1 MGNKK
6 KQPTPIDEQTYERF
20 KNYVE
25 DVHGHTRGHL
35 KTEIEN
41 ALRDYMRSDAG
52 EKQLTRIEDDV
63 ATAVNML
70 STIKKQSD
78 SDGGSPDPTV
88 SDGEST
94 RPRDLDKPRANQPR
108 KDKLDYLLTKLLRDN
123 PCDRQSGELPK
134 SDFTEIIQTEYD
146 FSESTV
152 EEYQSKLIDR
162 LDGKEHPQH
171 GVTVAWGQ
179 RYDDIV
185 DDLREKADEEMTDL

>member
-20 KNYVE
+20 KNYVK

-41 ALRDYMRSDAG
+41 ALRDYMQSDAST
-52 EKQLTRIEDDV
+52 KQLTRIEDDV
-63 ATAVNML
+63 ATIVSMMA
-70 STIKKQSD
+70 KREKSD
-78 SDGGSPDPTV
+78 SDGGSDTPTV
-88 SDGEST
+88 SESEST
-94 RPRDLDKPRANQPR
+94 RARDLDKPRANQPR

-146 FSESTV
+146 FSEGTV
-152 EEYQSKLIDR
+152 DEYKSKLISR
-162 LDGKEHPQH
+162 LDAKEHPRH
-171 GVTVAWGQ
+171 GVTVAWGE
-179 RYDDIV
+179 RYSDIV

>member
-1 MGNKK
+1 MAKDKRQIGVKVDTDVW
-6 KQPTPIDEQTYERF
+6 QRF
-20 KNYVE
+20 RQ
-25 DVHGHTRGHL
+25 DVMDRHGSVRGAL
-35 KTEIEN
+35 GIELEN
-41 ALRDYMRSDAG
+41 ALINYIQAEQADD
-52 EKQLTRIEDDV
+52 QLTRIEDDV
-63 ATAVNML
+63 ATVVSML
-70 STIKKQSD
+70 AEREKSE
-78 SDGGSPDPTV
+78 SDGGLDTRTV
-88 SDGEST
+88 SDGESA

-146 FSESTV
+146 FSEGTV
-152 EEYQSKLIDR
+152 EEYKSKLISR

-185 DDLREKADEEMTDL
+185 DDLRDKADEEMTDL

>member
-20 KNYVE
+20 KNYVK

-41 ALRDYMRSDAG
+41 ALRDYMQSDAST
-52 EKQLTRIEDDV
+52 KQLTRIEDDV
-63 ATAVNML
+63 ATIVSMMA
-70 STIKKQSD
+70 KGEKSD
-78 SDGGSPDPTV
+78 SDGGSDTPTV
-88 SDGEST
+88 SDGESA
-94 RPRDLDKPRANQPR
+94 RARDLNKPRANQPR
-108 KDKLDYLLTKLLRDN
+108 KDKLDYLLTKLLREN

-171 GVTVAWGQ
+171 GVTVAWGE
-179 RYDDIV
+179 RYNDII
-185 DDLREKADEEMTDL
+185 DDLRDKADEEMTDL

>member
-1 MGNKK
+1 MGKK
-6 KQPTPIDEQTYERF
+6 KIQPTAVDRQLYERF

-35 KTEIEN
+35 KTEVEN
-41 ALRDYMRSDAG
+41 ALRDYMQSDAG

-70 STIKKQSD
+70 STIQRQSD
-78 SDGGSPDPTV
+78 SDGGSTSPTV
-88 SDGEST
+88 SDGESA
-94 RPRDLDKPRANQPR
+94 RPRGLDKPRANQPR

-146 FSESTV
+146 FSEGTV
-152 EEYQSKLIDR
+152 EEYKSKLISR

-171 GVTVAWGQ
+171 GVTVAWGE
-179 RYDDIV
+179 RYNDIV

>member
-20 KNYVE
+20 KNYVK

-41 ALRDYMRSDAG
+41 ALRDYMQSDAST
-52 EKQLTRIEDDV
+52 KQLTRIEDDV

-94 RPRDLDKPRANQPR
+94 RARDLDKPRANQPR

-152 EEYQSKLIDR
+152 EEYQSKLISR

-179 RYDDIV
+179 RYNDIV

>member
-1 MGNKK
+1 MAKDKRQIGVKVDTDVW
-6 KQPTPIDEQTYERF
+6 QRF
-20 KNYVE
+20 RQ
-25 DVHGHTRGHL
+25 DVMDRHGSVRGAL
-35 KTEIEN
+35 GIELEN
-41 ALRDYMRSDAG
+41 ALINYIQAEQADD
-52 EKQLTRIEDDV
+52 QLTRIEDDV
-63 ATAVNML
+63 ATVVSML
-70 STIKKQSD
+70 AEREKSE
-78 SDGGSPDPTV
+78 SDGGLDTRTV
-88 SDGEST
+88 SDGESA

-108 KDKLDYLLTKLLRDN
+108 KDKLDYLLTKLLREN

-152 EEYQSKLIDR
+152 EEYQSKLISR

>member
-20 KNYVE
+20 KNYVK

-41 ALRDYMRSDAG
+41 ALRDYMQSDAG

-70 STIKKQSD
+70 STIQRQSD
-78 SDGGSPDPTV
+78 SDGGSPAPTV
-88 SDGEST
+88 SDGESA
-94 RPRDLDKPRANQPR
+94 RARDLNKPRANQPR
-108 KDKLDYLLTKLLRDN
+108 KDKLDYLLTKLLREN

-146 FSESTV
+146 FSEDTV
-152 EEYQSKLIDR
+152 EEYKSKLIDR
-162 LDGKEHPQH
+162 LDAEEHPRH
-171 GVTVAWGQ
+171 GVTVAWGK
-179 RYDDIV
+179 RYSDIV